1 MLPRPGLTIPY
12 HTDPM
17 TQIQGQAV
25 TADPA
30 RVMKRLCRH
39 WSHKFQV
46 HFDDLTG
53 DIQINEV
60 RLAMR
65 AEADRLDLLLEN
77 PGGEV
82 PSRLP
87 QVVTDHLVR
96 MAGPDTPIEVR
107 WQQGES
113 TAESPASS

>member
-1 MLPRPGLTIPY
+1 MS
-12 HTDPM
+12 
-17 TQIQGQAV
+17 QIQGQAV

-46 HFDDLTG
+46 RFDDLTG

-65 AEADRLDLLLEN
+65 ADADRLDLLLEN
-77 PGGEV
+77 AAGEI

-96 MAGPDTPIEVR
+96 MAGADTPIEVR
-107 WQQGES
+107 WQSGGPA
-113 TAESPASS
+113 AESPASS

>member
-1 MLPRPGLTIPY
+1 MS
-12 HTDPM
+12 
-17 TQIQGQAV
+17 QIQGQAV

-46 HFDDLTG
+46 RFDDLTG
-53 DIQINEV
+53 DIHINEV

-65 AEADRLDLLLEN
+65 ADADRLDLLLEN
-77 PGGEV
+77 AAGEI

-96 MAGPDTPIEVR
+96 MAGADTPIEVR
-107 WQQGES
+107 WQSGQS
-113 TAESPASS
+113 AAESPASS

>member
-1 MLPRPGLTIPY
+1 
-12 HTDPM
+12 M

-46 HFDDLTG
+46 RFDELTG
-53 DIQINEV
+53 EIQLNEV

-65 AEADRLDLLLEN
+65 ADADRLDLQLEN
-77 PGGEV
+77 PAGEI

-96 MAGPDTPIEVR
+96 MAGADTPIEVH
-107 WQQGES
+107 WQSGAP
-113 TAESPASS
+113 TTESPVSS